1 MSAEFEKIVHEKIEN
16 GETLSSEDLNSI
28 YYKLNQKYFGEDV
41 FIDEEIK
48 YEWARIPHFYSDFY
62 VYKYSTGVSAAIAI
76 ATKILNK
83 EPGFIDRYIE
93 MLKQGC
99 SKKSIDLLKMVD
111 VDLESKET
119 YCNAI
124 EFYKKYIDELKKCYD
139 L

>member
-1 MSAEFEKIVHEKIEN
+1 
-16 GETLSSEDLNSI
+16 
-28 YYKLNQKYFGEDV
+28 
-41 FIDEEIK
+41 
-48 YEWARIPHFYSDFY
+48 
-62 VYKYSTGVSAAIAI
+62 
-76 ATKILNK
+76 
-83 EPGFIDRYIE
+83 

-119 YCNAI
+119 YYNTI

>member
-1 MSAEFEKIVHEKIEN
+1 M
-16 GETLSSEDLNSI
+16 LSSEDLNDI
-28 YYKLNQKYFGEDV
+28 YYKLNQKYFGPDV
-41 FIDEEIK
+41 EIDEQIK

-83 EPGFIDRYIE
+83 EPEFVEKYIE

-111 VDLESKET
+111 VDLESKDT
-119 YCNAI
+119 YKSTI
-124 EFYKKYIDELKKCYD
+124 EFYNKKINELKE
-139 L
+139 LL